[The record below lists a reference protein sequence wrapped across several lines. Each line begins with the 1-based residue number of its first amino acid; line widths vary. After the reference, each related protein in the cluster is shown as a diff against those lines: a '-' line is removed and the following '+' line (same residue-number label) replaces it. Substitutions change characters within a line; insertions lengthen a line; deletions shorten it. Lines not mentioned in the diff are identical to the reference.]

1 MWFKGCSKQC
11 QEAKLLDEG
20 RIEQVRD
27 DDLEK
32 QSDFKAD
39 DHYFL
44 TKPSTIVNETEIS
57 VQISN

>member
-20 RIEQVRD
+20 NVEQVRD

-32 QSDFKAD
+32 KDVKAD